1 MSISYPNHGS
11 RPTPTKRL
19 MFNKGTR
26 KWEYKVVDSKN
37 YYDKGIKLNKP
48 GNRGM
53 WKVKSAKVKGAFG
66 DEDANTKTIRINK
79 KLSSQARK
87 HKGSDT
93 KKYGMSR
100 KDTSVINSLDHEI
113 DHAKHPKMREN
124 NIRKLAHKQV
134 ARQSKKQKGKLY
146 RLISKKRKKK

>member
-79 KLSSQARK
+79 KLSAQARK

-124 NIRKLAHKQV
+124 NIRKLAH
-134 ARQSKKQKGKLY
+134 QSKKQKGKLY